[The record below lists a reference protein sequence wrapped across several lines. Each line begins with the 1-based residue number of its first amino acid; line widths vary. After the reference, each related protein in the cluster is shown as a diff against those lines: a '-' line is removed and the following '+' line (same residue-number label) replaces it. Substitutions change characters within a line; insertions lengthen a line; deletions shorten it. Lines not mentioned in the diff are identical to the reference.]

1 MKDVLFGC
9 QGLDLSLAGRQILS
23 NVSLSLN
30 AGELLGLVG
39 PNGAGKTS
47 LFEVFC
53 GRYKN
58 DRGSVF
64 LEGKDITG
72 LSFHNRTRRGVGRT
86 FQSPVVPMSLSVA
99 ETFRATRKA
108 WKPYLSRH
116 DAEWAARLA
125 HLSVN
130 WETPAAVLGAF
141 DRRKLILACLLM
153 RRPKVLLMD
162 EPASGLINAEIDEL
176 ELIIRRLVDEY
187 RIGVVLIEHRLE
199 LLAAVADRTVVLDL
213 GEVIAEGTPE
223 NVFLNPRVKA
233 AYFENADA

>member
-1 MKDVLFGC
+1 MDNVLFGC
-9 QGLDLSLAGRQILS
+9 KGLELSFAGRNILS
-23 NVSLSLN
+23 GVSLSLN
-30 AGELLGLVG
+30 SGELLGLVG

-53 GRYKN
+53 GRYKS
-58 DRGSVF
+58 DCGSVF
-64 LEGKDITG
+64 LEGKDITRQG
-72 LSFHNRTRRGVGRT
+72 FYNRTQSGLRRT
-86 FQSPVVPMSLSVA
+86 FQSPIVPMSLSVA

-125 HLSVN
+125 HLTVN
-130 WETPAAVLGAF
+130 WETPAATLGAF
-141 DRRKLILACLLM
+141 DRRKLILACILM
-153 RRPKVLLMD
+153 RRPKVILMD

-187 RIGVVLIEHRLE
+187 HMGVVLIEHRLE

-213 GEVIAEGTPE
+213 GKVIAEGTPE
-223 NVFLNPRVKA
+223 DVFLNPRVKA
-233 AYFENADA
+233 AYFENVDA

>member
-23 NVSLSLN
+23 DVSLSLN

-53 GRYKN
+53 GRYEN

-108 WKPYLSRH
+108 WKPYLSHH

-130 WETPAAVLGAF
+130 WETPAAALGAF

-187 RIGVVLIEHRLE
+187 RIGIVLIEHRLE

-223 NVFLNPRVKA
+223 DVFLNPRVKA

>member
-64 LEGKDITG
+64 LEGKDITA
-72 LSFHNRTRRGVGRT
+72 LSFHSRTRRGVGRT

-108 WKPYLSRH
+108 WKPYLSHH

-130 WETPAAVLGAF
+130 WETPAAALGAF

-187 RIGVVLIEHRLE
+187 RIGIVLIEHRLE

-223 NVFLNPRVKA
+223 DVFLNPRVKA

>member
-9 QGLDLSLAGRQILS
+9 QGLDLTLAGRQILS
-23 NVSLSLN
+23 GVNLSLK

-58 DRGSVF
+58 DKGSVF

-72 LSFHNRTRRGVGRT
+72 LSFHSRTRRGVGRT

-130 WETPAAVLGAF
+130 WETPAVALGAF

-153 RRPKVLLMD
+153 RKPKVLLMD

-223 NVFLNPRVKA
+223 DVFLNPRVKA
-233 AYFENADA
+233 AYFEHADA